1 MVPLNQHIWNILKN
15 WMSFPIAIGDP
26 WARFLREWGPAHR
39 YLARGLDNSGI
50 PEEETKTTSGDPARA
65 RHVWNK
71 TWEATHLVVISKE
84 SITSKNWNKHSQNRC
99 TGPCFCFIED
109 GLFHWRWFAAH
120 SSNSRTPQS
129 QPSPCKCGN
138 FLRLWTEGTNHGCLY
153 VLCLV
158 SPSGLFN
165 VLHIHPM
172 NIWHHL
178 FRFSKNAATQLE
190 TFLFGYSIFF
200 LNHEETR
207 WNKHIWNFHY

>member
-109 GLFHWRWFAAH
+109 GLLPIRQIHAHHNLNRVLASVETFCGSGPKEPTMAAFMFCVWYPPVVCLMCFTSIPWIFGTT
-120 SSNSRTPQS
+120 SSVFQ
-129 QPSPCKCGN
+129 K
-138 FLRLWTEGTNHGCLY
+138 
-153 VLCLV
+153 
-158 SPSGLFN
+158 
-165 VLHIHPM
+165 
-172 NIWHHL
+172 
-178 FRFSKNAATQLE
+178 TQLHNWKP
-190 TFLFGYSIFF
+190 FF
-200 LNHEETR
+200 LAIQYSFWIMKKQDET
-207 WNKHIWNFHY
+207 NISETSTTKI